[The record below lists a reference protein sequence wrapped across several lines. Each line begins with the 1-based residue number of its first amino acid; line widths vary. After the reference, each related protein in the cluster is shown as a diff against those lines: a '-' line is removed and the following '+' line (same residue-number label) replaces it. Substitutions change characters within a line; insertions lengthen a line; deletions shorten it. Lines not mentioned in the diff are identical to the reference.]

1 MSGSKKGHPISPQ
14 EIARRKEAAQKAAD
28 LLNAPAATKS
38 FGHLNGKAGKIAP
51 KKTQNFRHQG
61 R

>member
-1 MSGSKKGHPISPQ
+1 MSGSKKKHPISPQ

-28 LLNAPAATKS
+28 LLNAPPDAKAFTNL
-38 FGHLNGKAGKIAP
+38 GGKTGKVAP